1 MTQTAAK
8 GLTPLARMVG
18 ALLVVFLVVGLIWYG
33 FDTETRERI
42 WQNLVARPSEKMAFR
57 FVLQPVMSA
66 IAAFRDGVNDAK
78 SCRAPYFW
86 TLLSNPAKRL
96 ERLEEGLVSTAQI
109 LMLGLAMDI
118 LYQFLVLGTFYPGEA
133 AIVAV
138 VLAFLPYLILRG
150 PMHRLARIWVGKA
163 AK

>member
-8 GLTPLARMVG
+8 GLTPTARLVG

-33 FDTETRERI
+33 FDTETRQRI

-57 FVLQPVMSA
+57 FVLQPAMST
-66 IAAFRDGVNDAK
+66 IAAFRDGVKDAR
-78 SCRAPYFW
+78 SGRTPYLW

-96 ERLEEGLVSTAQI
+96 GRLEEGLVSTARI
-109 LMLGLAMDI
+109 LLLGLVMDVI
-118 LYQFLVLGTFYPGEA
+118 YQLVVLGTFYPGEA
-133 AIVAV
+133 AIIAIL
-138 VLAFLPYLILRG
+138 LAFLPYLVLRG
-150 PMHRLARIWVGKA
+150 LMRRLAWIWVGQA